1 MNTKKTV
8 FSRMAKAMPKKQVK
22 LGLVDEFNYELEYLE
37 EEVGRLSYSVEE
49 WYPEKFEEWYRIG
62 REIYSVY
69 FQNSESFISEPD
81 VAGDSEILE
90 QIKIKAEELGLSVEE
105 VYPDYQLHKD
115 TLEYLEQLESKFE
128 DQKAEFYNESKSV

>member
-8 FSRMAKAMPKKQVK
+8 FSKIAKGMPKKQVK
-22 LGLVDEFNYELEYLE
+22 LGLVDDFNYELQYLE

-69 FQNSESFISEPD
+69 FQNSEAFISEPD